1 MLKTRCHDS
10 EESVRLEVVGAIINA
25 AKKDLKCMTDDLFT
39 IVKERTLDK
48 KVIKCCIPTFLGG
61 VCYWRFVAFVVYLHF
76 LVAFVIGVL

>member
-48 KVIKCCIPTFLGG
+48 KVIKW
-61 VCYWRFVAFVVYLHF
+61 V
-76 LVAFVIGVL
+76 